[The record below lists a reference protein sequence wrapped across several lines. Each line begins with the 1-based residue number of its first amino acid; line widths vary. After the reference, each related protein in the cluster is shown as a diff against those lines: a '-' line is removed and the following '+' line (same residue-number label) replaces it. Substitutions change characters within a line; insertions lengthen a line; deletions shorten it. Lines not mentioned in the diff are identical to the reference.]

1 MAGTPEEP
9 GIMFL
14 IIKGMFDSIQTV
26 QDKKFEIKVTFVEI
40 YNEVIRD
47 LLVSNSKDTY
57 LDLRDDPDKG
67 IQLSGVTEF
76 QVHLF
81 AIISFR
87 NLLDIFHRISMNNWQ
102 LMNYF
107 WQLLALHDMN
117 PISHLL
123 VSRYL
128 YLLFD

>member
-14 IIKGMFDSIQTV
+14 IIKGMFDNIQTV
-26 QDKKFEIKVTFVEI
+26 LDKKFEIKVTFVEI

-57 LDLRDDPDKG
+57 LDLRDDPEKG

-76 QVHLF
+76 
-81 AIISFR
+81 
-87 NLLDIFHRISMNNWQ
+87 
-102 LMNYF
+102 
-107 WQLLALHDMN
+107 
-117 PISHLL
+117 
-123 VSRYL
+123 
-128 YLLFD
+128 

>member
-67 IQLSGVTEF
+67 I
-76 QVHLF
+76 
-81 AIISFR
+81 
-87 NLLDIFHRISMNNWQ
+87 
-102 LMNYF
+102 
-107 WQLLALHDMN
+107 
-117 PISHLL
+117 
-123 VSRYL
+123 
-128 YLLFD
+128 

>member
-76 QVHLF
+76 
-81 AIISFR
+81 
-87 NLLDIFHRISMNNWQ
+87 
-102 LMNYF
+102 
-107 WQLLALHDMN
+107 
-117 PISHLL
+117 
-123 VSRYL
+123 
-128 YLLFD
+128 